1 MLQSTEMRLERVKI
15 MLNFITPAAP
25 CVVFTPKPDE
35 SILVRLR
42 EAVTLGLL
50 RSIAGPTATSGHNLW
65 LECLVLT
72 DVAGRV
78 ACGLEPLGMAAP
90 KAVDPHRSLFD

>member
-1 MLQSTEMRLERVKI
+1 MRNLL
-15 MLNFITPAAP
+15 LNFITPGAP
-25 CVVFTPKPDE
+25 CALFSPRPDE
-35 SILVRLR
+35 AVLVQLR

-50 RSIAGPTATSGHNLW
+50 RSIAGPTSTSGNNLW

-78 ACGLEPLGMAAP
+78 ACGLEPLGVLQTKVASP
-90 KAVDPHRSLFD
+90 QRSLF